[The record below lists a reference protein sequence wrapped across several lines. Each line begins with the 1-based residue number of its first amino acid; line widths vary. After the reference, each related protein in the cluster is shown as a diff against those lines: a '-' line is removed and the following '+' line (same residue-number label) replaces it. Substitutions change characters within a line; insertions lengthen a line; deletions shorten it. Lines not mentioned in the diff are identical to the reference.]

1 MGTKYP
7 LHSKTA
13 GLIRGTYDKPHIV
26 TVGRSSVQKQ
36 KLANVPPSLLSSRP
50 LDFQCT
56 IVPRDDRAK
65 ELIIAANMA
74 G

>member
-1 MGTKYP
+1 MSMPIRTECDIN
-7 LHSKTA
+7 L
-13 GLIRGTYDKPHIV
+13 LIVNPFFC
-26 TVGRSSVQKQ
+26 
-36 KLANVPPSLLSSRP
+36 SSRP
-50 LDFQCT
+50 LGFRCT